1 MMVGSQESV
10 ITVSKRL
17 AAVMVR
23 EVDHDLLLLD
33 TESDYIHQLNQTA
46 SFIWRS
52 CDGASSAEDIAASLA
67 KEYDVE
73 KHVALRDVVETLSSL
88 RALNLVVDA

>member
-1 MMVGSQESV
+1 MCR
-10 ITVSKRL
+10 RL

-23 EVDHDLLLLD
+23 EVDRDLLLLD
-33 TESDYIHQLNQTA
+33 TEAEYIHQLNHTA

-52 CDGASSAEDIAASLA
+52 CDGTSSAEDIAGLLA
-67 KEYDVE
+67 KEYEIE

-88 RALNLVVDA
+88 RALNLVVDAANAK